1 MLVFYGAQ
9 THTHTH
15 THIHICTWSRA
26 AGPNPLFSL
35 VKACPCASGFLFS
48 LARCASDLRPP
59 WNLGS
64 PTLPNPYK
72 LKTTW
77 SLKVS
82 LNLSLSLSV
91 AGTRRIVGDLSR
103 FPFFAVENGW
113 GRRRSCRLGDTSR
126 TIPLPVDRRVSDCT
140 GLILM
145 KGNLK
150 RRWNGSRRIHILCM
164 CVKVCCDW
172 HSRSYKTW
180 RAPRL
185 IYPTKWINFFT

>member
-1 MLVFYGAQ
+1 MYTIACCRPIPSLLTCRSVSLRSS
-9 THTHTH
+9 
-15 THIHICTWSRA
+15 C
-26 AGPNPLFSL
+26 PLL
-35 VKACPCASGFLFS
+35 PHRL
-48 LARCASDLRPP
+48 RCASDLRSP

-82 LNLSLSLSV
+82 LNLPLSLSL

-126 TIPLPVDRRVSDCT
+126 TIPLPVGRRISDCT

-150 RRWNGSRRIHILCM
+150 RRDGMDRDRFIFYIC
-164 CVKVCCDW
+164 
-172 HSRSYKTW
+172 
-180 RAPRL
+180 A
-185 IYPTKWINFFT
+185 